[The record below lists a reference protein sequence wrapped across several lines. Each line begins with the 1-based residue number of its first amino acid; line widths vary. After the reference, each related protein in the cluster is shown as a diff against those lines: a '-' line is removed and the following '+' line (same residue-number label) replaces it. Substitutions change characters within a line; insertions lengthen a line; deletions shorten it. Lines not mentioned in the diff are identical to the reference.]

1 MFYSLHQEGFIQ
13 EIDMAFETPE
23 NPATRF
29 HGA

>member
-1 MFYSLHQEGFIQ
+1 MFYSLHREVFNQ

-23 NPATRF
+23 NATTRF